1 MATYF
6 SRHRLT
12 WMRVV
17 AFLAGA
23 FFVMT
28 LPQAISPWGS
38 LHFGTGVRAM
48 PLHRW
53 AAALA
58 GIPDLG
64 SAVVLFYLAWR
75 PLRAPI
81 ALQSMAIGA
90 LIFLGANAPFVPRF
104 LTWAWIAIPV
114 ILVVVLYPRPRDLL
128 ALPWSGGVSLP
139 LLALGALVALLMLSD
154 AAHTLVWQIRNYGV
168 LAPTHDLGSNAEHL
182 THLGVLALLA
192 AMNRPGARF
201 LGLVAGTILAFLG
214 AAALAVPND
223 PGSWGT
229 LGGGLAIVLGLAL
242 DAVNA
247 WIWWRHLDHI
257 RMARVADLPPV
268 GTRISA
274 PKTVGGS
281 RP

>member
-1 MATYF
+1 MAAYF

-12 WMRVV
+12 WMRVI
-17 AFLAGA
+17 AFLAGV

-38 LHFGTGVRAM
+38 LHFGTGVRAL

-53 AAALA
+53 SAALA

-64 SAVVLFYLAWR
+64 SAAVLFYLAWR

-128 ALPWSGGVSLP
+128 ALPWSVGVSLP
-139 LLALGALVALLMLSD
+139 LFALGLLVALLMLSD
-154 AAHTLVWQIRNYGV
+154 AAQALAWQVRNYGV
-168 LAPTHDLGSNAEHL
+168 PAPTHDLGSSAEHL
-182 THLGVLALLA
+182 IHLGVLALLA
-192 AMNRPGARF
+192 AMNRSGARF
-201 LGLVAGTILAFLG
+201 LGLVAGTVLAFLG

-229 LGGGLAIVLGLAL
+229 LGGGLAIVLGLTLA
-242 DAVNA
+242 AMSA
-247 WIWWRHLDHI
+247 WVWWREGSQRQVLRRRESGAYAVDK
-257 RMARVADLPPV
+257 
-268 GTRISA
+268 RIGN
-274 PKTVGGS
+274 P
-281 RP
+281 